1 MKLSRRTFLIATGGV
16 ITVGFAAERATGWAR
31 RRPVLHWAAT
41 VAGAPALG
49 DLGVEYLTRTPG
61 EDDWNVLLSRLAG
74 LVHPASLLG
83 GAERAAVGFNDQVRR
98 DFREGDILRMGGWL
112 LSRTEL
118 RLCALVALE
127 VTRQTGAI
135 GVFSPQ
141 RLPDGDDLFWT
152 APNAHFVLPASA
164 TSLEF
169 QFQSF
174 APGQQRVVVRINGQ
188 TIDELP
194 AERRWLRAR
203 YPTKSS
209 GESTFAVDLLTT
221 PEWKPRNDF
230 RTLGIGLDRL
240 HHL

>member
-1 MKLSRRTFLIATGGV
+1 MLRAAPSQSASPPSRDPTGEATPC
-16 ITVGFAAERATGWAR
+16 AAMDGQRRGRAA
-31 RRPVLHWAAT
+31 V
-41 VAGAPALG
+41 G
-49 DLGVEYLTRTPG
+49 DLGIEYLTRTPG
-61 EDDWNVLLSRLAG
+61 QNDREVLLSRLAA
-74 LVHPASLLG
+74 LVHPASLFP
-83 GAERAAVGFNDQVRR
+83 GAERAAAGFNDQVRR
-98 DFREGDILRMGGWL
+98 EFRDGDILRMGGWL

-127 VTRQTGAI
+127 VTQQTGAT

-141 RLPDGDDLFWT
+141 RLPAGDDLFWT
-152 APNAHFVLPASA
+152 APAAHFVLPASA

-169 QFQSF
+169 QFQSG
-174 APGQQRVVVRINGQ
+174 APEPQRVAVPINGQ

-203 YPTKSS
+203 YPTKPS

-221 PEWKPRNDF
+221 PAWKPRNDF

>member
-1 MKLSRRTFLIATGGV
+1 MKLSRRTFLIATGGA

-31 RRPVLHWAAT
+31 RRPVLQWTAN
-41 VAGAPALG
+41 VAGAPAVG
-49 DLGVEYLTRTPG
+49 DLGIEYLTRTPG
-61 EDDWNVLLSRLAG
+61 EDDWDVLLSRLAA
-74 LVHPASLLG
+74 LVHPASLLR
-83 GAERAAVGFNDQVRR
+83 GAERAAAGFNDQVRR
-98 DFREGDILRMGGWL
+98 DFRDGDILRMGGWL

-127 VTRQTGAI
+127 VTQQTGAI

-141 RLPDGDDLFWT
+141 RLPTGEDLFWT

-169 QFQSF
+169 QFRSG
-174 APGQQRVVVRINGQ
+174 APEPQRVAVRINGQ

-203 YPTKSS
+203 YPTKPS

>member
-1 MKLSRRTFLIATGGV
+1 MKLSRRTFLIATGGA
-16 ITVGFAAERATGWAR
+16 ITVGFAAERATVWAR
-31 RRPVLHWAAT
+31 RRPVLEWTAS
-41 VAGAPALG
+41 VAGAPTVG
-49 DLGVEYLTRTPG
+49 DLGIEYLTRTSS
-61 EDDWNVLLSRLAG
+61 EDDWDVLLSQLSG
-74 LVHPASLLG
+74 LVHPASLLRG
-83 GAERAAVGFNDQVRR
+83 PERTAAGFNDRVRR
-98 DFREGDILRMGGWL
+98 DFRDGDILRMGGWL

-127 VTRQTGAI
+127 ITERTGAVGI
-135 GVFSPQ
+135 FSPR
-141 RLPDGDDLFWT
+141 RLATGEDLFWT
-152 APNAHFVLPASA
+152 APKAHFVLPSSA

-169 QFQSF
+169 QFRSG
-174 APGQQRVVVRINGQ
+174 APGPQRVAVRINGQ

-194 AERRWLRAR
+194 AEHAWLRAR

-230 RTLGIGLDRL
+230 RTLGVGLDRL